1 MSAVGV
7 VRSALRVV
15 CYPPVPLPARRPL
28 STLAL
33 ALIPRAVAL
42 NLALGA
48 IVGALKLPVY
58 LDSVGTILVAV
69 LAGPWAGVLTG
80 IVSNS
85 VLGLLVSPALFAFI
99 PVAIIIGWLAGIAGR
114 LGAFRSLA
122 GAIAAGLVIGVAAA
136 LASAVIVI
144 ALMGG
149 LTASGTGVLTIAIR
163 ATFGVS
169 VDNAAKIA
177 AIVTDALDKPL
188 SCVLVYLVLERLPRR
203 LSARFRTA
211 RARNTRVQSA

>member
-1 MSAVGV
+1 M
-7 VRSALRVV
+7 V
-15 CYPPVPLPARRPL
+15 CYRPVPLLARRPL

-58 LDSVGTILVAV
+58 LDSVGTILVAA
-69 LAGPWAGVLTG
+69 LAGPWAGIVTG

-85 VLGLLVSPALFAFI
+85 VLGLLVSPTLFAFI
-99 PVAIIIGWLAGIAGR
+99 PVAMVIGALAGIAAR
-114 LGAFRSLA
+114 VGAFRSLA
-122 GAIAAGLVIGVAAA
+122 GSLTAGLAIGIAAA
-136 LASAVIVI
+136 LLSAVIVI

-149 LTASGTGVLTIAIR
+149 LTASGTGILTIAIR

-169 VDNAAKIA
+169 VDSAAKIA
-177 AIVTDALDKPL
+177 AVLTDAMDKPL
-188 SCVLVYLVLERLPRR
+188 SCVLVYLVLERLPLR
-203 LSARFRTA
+203 LRARFRGATA
-211 RARNTRVQSA
+211 

>member
-1 MSAVGV
+1 M
-7 VRSALRVV
+7 V
-15 CYPPVPLPARRPL
+15 CYRPVTRPASRPL

-48 IVGALKLPVY
+48 VVGALKLPVY

-69 LAGPWAGVLTG
+69 LAGPWAGIVTG

-85 VLGLLVSPALFAFI
+85 VLGLLVSPTLFAFI
-99 PVAIIIGWLAGIAGR
+99 PVTVIIGAIAGVAGR
-114 LGAFRSLA
+114 LGAFRTLA
-122 GAIAAGLVIGVAAA
+122 GSLAAGLVIGIAAA
-136 LASAVIVI
+136 LVSAVIVI

-149 LTASGTGVLTIAIR
+149 LTASGTGLLTIAIR

-169 VDNAAKIA
+169 VSSAAKIA
-177 AIVTDALDKPL
+177 AVVTDAMDKPL
-188 SCVLVYLVLERLPRR
+188 SCALVYLVLERLPKRIT
-203 LSARFRTA
+203 ARFRGA
-211 RARNTRVQSA
+211 AA

>member
-1 MSAVGV
+1 M
-7 VRSALRVV
+7 
-15 CYPPVPLPARRPL
+15 PLPARRTLP
-28 STLAL
+28 TLAL

-48 IVGALKLPVY
+48 VVGALKLPVY

-69 LAGPWAGVLTG
+69 LAGPWAGVITG

-99 PVAIIIGWLAGIAGR
+99 PVAIVIGWLAGIAGR
-114 LGAFRSLA
+114 AGAFASLA

-149 LTASGTGVLTIAIR
+149 LTASGTGILTIAIR
-163 ATFGVS
+163 ATLGVS
-169 VDNAAKIA
+169 VDSAAKIA
-177 AIVTDALDKPL
+177 AIATDALDKPL

-203 LSARFRTA
+203 LSARFRRATA
-211 RARNTRVQSA
+211 

>member
-1 MSAVGV
+1 MAGV
-7 VRSALRVV
+7 VRNVQRLV

-28 STLAL
+28 PTLAL

-48 IVGALKLPVY
+48 VVGALKLPVY

-69 LAGPWAGVLTG
+69 LAGPWAGIVTG

-99 PVAIIIGWLAGIAGR
+99 PVAVIIGWLAGIAGR
-114 LGAFRSLA
+114 VGAFRSLA
-122 GAIAAGLVIGVAAA
+122 GSIAAGLVIGVAAA
-136 LASAVIVI
+136 LASAVIVV

-149 LTASGTGVLTIAIR
+149 LTASGTGLLTIAIR
-163 ATFGVS
+163 ATLGVS
-169 VDNAAKIA
+169 VDSAAKIA
-177 AIVTDALDKPL
+177 AVATDALDKPL

-203 LSARFRTA
+203 LGARFRRTA
-211 RARNTRVQSA
+211 AA

>member
-1 MSAVGV
+1 VTV
-7 VRSALRVV
+7 
-15 CYPPVPLPARRPL
+15 PARRPL

-48 IVGALKLPVY
+48 VVGALKLPVY

-69 LAGPWAGVLTG
+69 LAGPWAGIVTG

-99 PVAIIIGWLAGIAGR
+99 PVAIVIGALAGVAGR
-114 LGAFRSLA
+114 MGAFRTLA
-122 GAIAAGLVIGVAAA
+122 GALAAGLVIGIAAA
-136 LASAVIVI
+136 LVSAVIVI

-149 LTASGTGVLTIAIR
+149 LTASGTGLLTIAIR
-163 ATFGVS
+163 AMFGVS
-169 VDNAAKIA
+169 VDDAAKIA
-177 AIVTDALDKPL
+177 AVVTDAMDKPL
-188 SCVLVYLVLERLPRR
+188 SCALVYLVLERLPRR
-203 LSARFRTA
+203 LTARFRGVA
-211 RARNTRVQSA
+211 A

>member
-1 MSAVGV
+1 
-7 VRSALRVV
+7 
-15 CYPPVPLPARRPL
+15 VPLLARRPL

-58 LDSVGTILVAV
+58 LDSVGTILVAA
-69 LAGPWAGVLTG
+69 LAGPWAGVVTG

-99 PVAIIIGWLAGIAGR
+99 PVAIVIGALAGLAAR
-114 LGAFRSLA
+114 TGAFRTLVGSL
-122 GAIAAGLVIGVAAA
+122 AAGLVIGIAAA
-136 LASAVIVI
+136 LLSAVIVI

-149 LTASGTGVLTIAIR
+149 LTASGTGLLTIAIR

-169 VDNAAKIA
+169 VDSAAKIA
-177 AIVTDALDKPL
+177 AVATDALDKPL

-203 LSARFRTA
+203 LTARFR
-211 RARNTRVQSA
+211 RAPA